1 MTPRDHAR
9 LERLERVYELLLES
23 ERPYLRRR
31 VPAWV
36 AAPYMIGVGA
46 YVAIVNLV
54 PIVLFGRSGSV
65 LATLLAVAL
74 ADRRFWNTVR
84 ESMPDEV

>member
-1 MTPRDHAR
+1 
-9 LERLERVYELLLES
+9 
-23 ERPYLRRR
+23 
-31 VPAWV
+31 
-36 AAPYMIGVGA
+36 MIGVGA

-84 ESMPDEV
+84 ESMSDEV